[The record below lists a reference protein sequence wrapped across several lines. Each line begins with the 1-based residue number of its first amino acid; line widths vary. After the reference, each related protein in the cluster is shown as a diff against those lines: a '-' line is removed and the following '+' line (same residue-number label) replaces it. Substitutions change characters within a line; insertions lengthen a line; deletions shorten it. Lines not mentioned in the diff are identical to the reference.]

1 MSDPLAMSAAPATA
15 ATAAPGAPA
24 PGTRRFQS
32 GPQGLRRMAE
42 LYLALPVLALLLLAV
57 LWIVTWQSIDSE
69 REGATLKAQE
79 LNRELLDTYEAQIAR
94 SLVGIDQT
102 LKVIKFAVELNGAVA
117 ALPTLRRQGLL
128 PPTLVFGTAVIDS
141 GGKVVA
147 SNPAGKSASAAGQP
161 YFIFHQSHADDTLLV
176 SQPLRTGPGPDAHLH
191 FTRRINDAAGRF
203 AGLAIVE
210 VEPAYFTSGYELSR
224 LGESGMLGLVGSEDK
239 LFRVLRSG
247 EQVSWGQSAAGLPAL
262 DPEGELQALIAWQG
276 RQRYLGVRHLHG
288 FALNVVVGLDQAEQL
303 RPFRQQKSAK
313 LWQAAMISATVLL
326 LAGLCSFWSWQA
338 GKTRRRIQR
347 EQTTYA
353 AASEANL
360 DAFFVLRSVFDG
372 QGAIVDFVIDAANS
386 RAEKLTGLA
395 RAAMCGRSVCT
406 LWPEMRAIGVLDQL
420 AGVARDGGVH
430 EAEWEHRVSEHRV
443 RWFHRQVVAVE
454 DGVVTIVRDI
464 SSRKRA
470 EERMLHIAHHD
481 MLTGLPN
488 RSLIGDRLDQAVL
501 AAQRA
506 ESCVAVAFI
515 DLDGFK
521 MVNDALGHNAG
532 DALLCEVAARMV
544 RCVRRNDTVG
554 RFGGDEFVLI
564 LSIRRGGEEMVTTL
578 LEKIRDTL
586 MQPVALDGQEVRV
599 GCSIGVAIYP
609 HDGDDAN
616 VLLKKADAAMY
627 RAKETRQN
635 SIQFYT
641 HELSAKA
648 DEKLALLEGLRH
660 ALEERQFRL
669 VYQPKVDLRS
679 GRIIGV
685 EALIRWQ
692 HPEQGTVSPLRFIPL
707 AEESGLIV
715 PIGEWVLQ
723 TACRQNQAWHVAGL
737 GPLEMS
743 VNVSP
748 RQFEDLRLVARV
760 TAALRDSGLR
770 AGALELEVTEGVMMR
785 DVQQSVLKM
794 RELKA
799 MGVSLSIDDFGTG
812 YSSLSAL
819 KSFPISRLKIDK
831 SFVNDLGGNADDQA
845 IAMAIISLGHK
856 LQLRVIAEGVE
867 TEVQRQFLRD
877 NECDE
882 MQGYLFSPPVSA
894 EALQAMLEAQ
904 ALLAQTAQ
912 PA

>member
-1 MSDPLAMSAAPATA
+1 MSDPTLPPAPAE
-15 ATAAPGAPA
+15 GGGPA
-24 PGTRRFQS
+24 PGPRRPPS
-32 GPQGLRRMAE
+32 RPERLRPLVE
-42 LYLALPVLALLLLAV
+42 LHLALPLLGLLLLAV
-57 LWIVTWQSIDSE
+57 LWIATWQGIESE
-69 REGATLKAQE
+69 RAGAALKAQE

-94 SLVGIDQT
+94 SLGGIDQT
-102 LKVIKFAVELNGAVA
+102 LKVIKFAVELNGAMA

-128 PPTLVFGTAVIDS
+128 PPALLFGASVTDR
-141 GGKVVA
+141 GGMVVA
-147 SNPAGKSASAAGQP
+147 SNPAGPPAGPPVSAAGQP
-161 YFIFHQSHADDTLLV
+161 YFTYHQSHADDTLLV
-176 SQPLRTGPGPDAHLH
+176 SQTLRAGTGPEAHLH
-191 FTRRINDAAGRF
+191 FTRRINDAAGHF
-203 AGLAIVE
+203 AGVAIVRA
-210 VEPAYFTSGYELSR
+210 EPAYFTSGYELSR
-224 LGESGMLGLVGSEDK
+224 LGERGVLGLFGGEDK

-247 EQVSWGQSAAGLPAL
+247 EQVSWGESGAGLPGPADAGAPL
-262 DPEGELQALIAWQG
+262 SVWQG
-276 RQRYLGVRHLHG
+276 RQRYLGVRRLHG
-288 FALNVVVGLDQAEQL
+288 FGLNVLVGLDRVEQL
-303 RPFRQQKSAK
+303 AGFRQQRSNR
-313 LWQAAMISATVLL
+313 LWQAASISAAVLL
-326 LAGLCSFWSWQA
+326 LAGLGSFWSWQA
-338 GKTRRRIQR
+338 GKPRRRVRR

-360 DAFFVLRSVFDG
+360 DAFFVLRSLFDA
-372 QGAIVDFVIDAANS
+372 QGAIVDFMIEAVNS
-386 RAEKLTGLA
+386 RAEKMTGLA
-395 RAAMCGRSVCT
+395 RDHLCGRSVCA
-406 LWPEMRAIGVLDQL
+406 LWPEMREFGVLDQL
-420 AGVARDGGVH
+420 AAVARDGGVH
-430 EAEWEHRVSEHRV
+430 ETEWEHRVSEHRV
-443 RWFHRQVVAVE
+443 RWFHRQVVAVD

-488 RSLIGDRLDQAVL
+488 RSLIGDRLDQAVRS
-501 AAQRA
+501 AQRGA
-506 ESCVAVAFI
+506 SCVAVAFV

-564 LSIRRGGEEMVTTL
+564 LSIRQHGEAMVTTL
-578 LEKIRDTL
+578 LEKIRETL
-586 MQPVALDGQEVRV
+586 MQPVVLDGQEVRV

-627 RAKETRQN
+627 RAKEARQN

-648 DEKLALLEGLRH
+648 EEKLALLEGLRH

-723 TACRQNQAWHVAGL
+723 TACRQNQAWHLAGL

-845 IAMAIISLGHK
+845 IAMAIISLAHK

-867 TEVQRQFLRD
+867 TEVQRQFLYD

-904 ALLAQTAQ
+904 AAPAAQTAQ